1 MHNYEKW
8 VNFKAAKK
16 NQAEKIITLP
26 AETLLSV
33 LISSMRVSMSGV
45 KSMYSIAF

>member
-1 MHNYEKW
+1 MDLKENKNYQDGK
-8 VNFKAAKK
+8 FL
-16 NQAEKIITLP
+16 TLP
-26 AETLLSV
+26 AETLLNV